1 MKSFDIKDISE
12 RERGSE
18 RRRGIREAKL
28 SIAVDAKGDNVLIL
42 EKRGKAQKCNI
53 SYFQN
58 TFKANQRLRLR
69 NYGKA
74 AWTKKRITIICMPWL
89 KNTPR

>member
-1 MKSFDIKDISE
+1 MESFDIKDISE

-28 SIAVDAKGDNVLIL
+28 SIAVDAKGVVLIL
-42 EKRGKAQKCNI
+42 EERGKAQKCNT

-58 TFKANQRLRLR
+58 TFKANQRSRLR
-69 NYGKA
+69 RYGKA
-74 AWTKKRITIICMPWL
+74 AWTKKRITIICMPRL